1 MAARA
6 VDDLTETEAQA
17 ELKRLAT
24 EIAYHDARY
33 HTDDAPEIA
42 DGDYDALRRRNL
54 AIEERVP
61 ELIREDSPSRRV
73 GASVADGFAK
83 VTHAMAMLSLG
94 NAFEAEDVSDF
105 DDRIRRF
112 LSLSLIHI

>member
-17 ELKRLAT
+17 ELVRLAA

-42 DGDYDALRRRNL
+42 DGDYDALRRRTS
-54 AIEERVP
+54 AIE
-61 ELIREDSPSRRV
+61 
-73 GASVADGFAK
+73 
-83 VTHAMAMLSLG
+83 
-94 NAFEAEDVSDF
+94 
-105 DDRIRRF
+105 
-112 LSLSLIHI
+112 